1 MWVIVKHFTVLNF
14 YSVAFVSYAWNVP
27 YYFALVMY
35 FAILHLL
42 NWICCIRCI
51 LEGPCYFVLK
61 RYDTVVKF
69 YQNTV
74 FPDLQLII
82 FIYYHVLPYL
92 RFAVLCF
99 SQTSLQV
106 RKFIV
111 RVHYFTLRTYFSI
124 LNSRYIAWRT
134 IRYPPFCIRLS

>member
-1 MWVIVKHFTVLNF
+1 MRVIVKHFTVLNF

-42 NWICCIRCI
+42 NWICCRCI
-51 LEGPCYFVLK
+51 LEGPCYFVLII
-61 RYDTVVKF
+61 YVTVVNF

-74 FPDLQLII
+74 FSDLQLII
-82 FIYYHVLPYL
+82 LFYYHVLPYF
-92 RFAVLCF
+92 RFAVFCF

-111 RVHYFTLRTYFSI
+111 RVHYFPFGTYFSI
-124 LNSRYIAWRT
+124 LNSRYNAWRT